1 MISTKRQPEAEGR
14 ALALGFLAA
23 ALMAASLLAAS
34 LLLLTAK
41 PAHAATFTVN
51 STRDFVDNNPGDGS
65 CFTGVFV
72 QVGPRFA
79 RECTL
84 RAAIEET
91 NANDNGATVVDLINF
106 NISNSS
112 VVKTIIP
119 ASALPTITEPVTING
134 YSQPGSSVNTSATG
148 DNAVLL
154 IQLNGVNVSL
164 SVGLRIEASNSL
176 VKGLVINRF
185 GGGISI
191 GSDADNNQIEGNFIG
206 TNPAGTLDRGNIFE
220 GVGIFGSDNTVGG
233 TSRAARNLI
242 SGNGEHGFEASSTG
256 NQVLGNLI
264 GTAANGTDPLGNDRT
279 GVKFF
284 VGNNTVGGDTAA
296 WANVIA
302 FNGRDGVVVVN
313 SFSTGNAIL
322 RNSIFSNGDEGIDLG
337 DNGRTVNDPQ
347 DPDSGANNL
356 QNFPVLASAVTS
368 SGTTIRG
375 TLNSTPNRSSTVQFF
390 KNLSANEGQQSI
402 GARSVTTNDQG
413 IARFTFTPNQTV
425 AVGQRITATA
435 RDAGGNT
442 SEFSA
447 PRLVTAF

>member
-1 MISTKRQPEAEGR
+1 MITTATAKVMWVDKTKTLTMCL
-14 ALALGFLAA
+14 LALLVTMSSGV
-23 ALMAASLLAAS
+23 LLAA
-34 LLLLTAK
+34 K
-41 PAHAATFTVN
+41 EAHVATFTVN

-65 CFTGVFV
+65 CFTGVFI

-106 NISNSS
+106 NISGSS

-134 YSQPGSSVNTSATG
+134 YSQPGSSVNTSAVGT
-148 DNAVLL
+148 NAVLL
-154 IQLNGVNVSL
+154 IQLNGVNVSF

-296 WANVIA
+296 GANVIA

-368 SGTTIRG
+368 SGTTTIRG
-375 TLNSTPNRSSTVQFF
+375 TLNSTPNRTFTVQFF
-390 KNLSANEGQQSI
+390 SSPSGNEGKQFI
-402 GARSVTTNDQG
+402 GARSVTTNDKG
-413 IARFTFTPNQTV
+413 IAPFTFTPNQTV

-447 PRLVTAF
+447 PRLVTAS